1 MPMQPRDLKVETFA
15 GYPPQAR
22 KLAVEHL
29 AMLQKLPLSFLPSF
43 LRQLI
48 DYDYKFP
55 AERVAIDAEINTTS
69 ALSAKEL
76 EEWFSGFAQISL
88 SPNMEHVDWVNRP
101 AEFLEQESAYLWTT
115 GQLDAFRKA
124 AMEYGNRLLAA
135 APAKPIPVQRLG
147 IAVVGQ
153 GVTTYDGPLFRYLRM
168 VGTYFTRVDS
178 TNGFPVLLAAVE
190 ARAKVHPVPYGH
202 WYIDGGQEAGHG
214 VDVTCVSYDALK
226 SVRSSL
232 LHFIDKQIAK
242 PGMGPEELR
251 TRMARLTP
259 ADLGMR
265 GGDPVLG
272 RFQVQMFTEGSGT
285 QIFATTFAMW
295 TAREA
300 LRRAQPLTLL
310 VRYAPRQRQRPM
322 NELLSNTDK
331 TPEMDYLGSLMDA
344 DMGTYY
350 HWIDQQRLPGA
361 NTSAFL
367 AWFEGHNQAVVIAPT
382 IPRGVESTSA
392 TTLGELLKLATT

>member
-1 MPMQPRDLKVETFA
+1 MQPSDLKSESFA
-15 GYPPQAR
+15 GYPPEAR

-55 AERVAIDAEINTTS
+55 AERGAIDGEVKTMS
-69 ALSAKEL
+69 ALSPKERD
-76 EEWFSGFAQISL
+76 EWFSGFAQISL
-88 SPNMEHVDWVNRP
+88 SPNMERVDWVNRP
-101 AEFLEQESAYLWTT
+101 AEFLEMESAYLWTT

-124 AMEYGNRLLAA
+124 AMEYGSRLQAA

-147 IAVVGQ
+147 IAIIGQ
-153 GVTTYDGPLFRYLRM
+153 GVTTYDEPLFRYLRM
-168 VGTYFTRVDS
+168 VGTYFTHVDP

-190 ARAKVHPVPYGH
+190 ARAKTHPVPYGH
-202 WYIDGGQEAGHG
+202 WYIDGGQEAAHSAN
-214 VDVTCVSYDALK
+214 VTGVSYSALK
-226 SVRSSL
+226 PVRSSL
-232 LHFIDKQIAK
+232 LRFIDKQIAK

-265 GGDPVLG
+265 AGDPVLG

-322 NELLSNTDK
+322 NELLSDTDK

-350 HWIDQQRLPGA
+350 HWIDQQRLPGH
-361 NTSAFL
+361 NSSAFL
-367 AWFEGHNQAVVIAPT
+367 AWFEGHNRAVVIAPT
-382 IPRGVESTSA
+382 MPRGVESTSA
-392 TTLGELLKLATT
+392 MNLAELLKLATT